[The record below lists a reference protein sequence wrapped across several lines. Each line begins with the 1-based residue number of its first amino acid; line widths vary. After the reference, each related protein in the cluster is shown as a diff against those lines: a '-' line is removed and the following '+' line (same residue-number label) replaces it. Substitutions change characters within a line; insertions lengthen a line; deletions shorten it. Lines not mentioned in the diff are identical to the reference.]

1 MQSHQ
6 LIKIEAEE
14 QVDIQNY
21 SDCICYGG
29 IIFKFIK
36 VEGHFAQINI
46 NSCQNCLFV
55 FEWYYYLL
63 FIVNSDEYQISDSS
77 HCTVSAHN
85 DSLTFN
91 LDHTRSLMIIPAK
104 V

>member
-6 LIKIEAEE
+6 LIRIEANE

-21 SDCICYGG
+21 SDCLCYGG
-29 IIFKFIK
+29 INYKFIK

-55 FEWYYYLL
+55 FEWYYC
-63 FIVNSDEYQISDSS
+63 I
-77 HCTVSAHN
+77 
-85 DSLTFN
+85 
-91 LDHTRSLMIIPAK
+91 
-104 V
+104 